1 MISRT
6 LHYLIILYK
15 CKYCIQPAVIFKK
28 STAKLK
34 TSSFL
39 SVTGI
44 VHVSKSMQLTKNSK
58 CTQHLKLS
66 PHKKKF
72 LRLPSEFQKIMIWFT
87 ENCLAHK
94 SPGTQTAINQMRNTH
109 SWNKIFPCFDAHY
122 PSEQGLRLN
131 HHVPARTVPFP
142 LILTT
147 AVVPCQGGDV
157 GLSEQLSSA
166 IS

>member
-1 MISRT
+1 MISKT

-44 VHVSKSMQLTKNSK
+44 VHVSKSMQLIKKLQMYPTSK
-58 CTQHLKLS
+58 TFTTQN
-66 PHKKKF
+66 KF

-94 SPGTQTAINQMRNTH
+94 SPGTQTAINQVRNTH

-122 PSEQGLRLN
+122 PSEQGLSLN